1 MHCNMHYMHCKMN
14 INLTCVKT
22 ITNDPIRNA
31 NERIVMQVNT
41 EFPTIYGVEKN
52 GKTKVWSA
60 RVYCDELNG
69 FATAEIEYGQMD
81 GKSQVTA
88 VNYTEGKNLGKK
100 NETSPLQ
107 QCIAETKR
115 KWQNKMEKEGYSLV
129 LPNAETELSDASGS
143 VIGSVNGKVF
153 PMLAH
158 TYEPAN
164 GKNKRNG
171 IVFPCYVQPKLDGLR
186 CICYMVPNGSSN
198 EPRVMAQ
205 SRTGAYFE
213 TVEHICAEL
222 RPILLQNP
230 GLILDGELYTTE
242 LPFEELAGLIKRK
255 KASDT
260 NVNRQCIK
268 YHIYDVVV
276 DGVPYSE
283 RHARIV
289 GAISKADKCH
299 HLEVVHTQLIHNA
312 NEFKQAFGEYVAAG
326 YEGIMLRNVDG
337 MYRQNYRSHDLQKY
351 KEFVE
356 SEYPIVGFKEADGRD
371 KGTVVWVCATDE
383 CRQFSVR
390 PRGTQEQRRQW
401 FQDGP
406 QHVGKLLTVIYQE
419 LSELN
424 VPRFP
429 VGKAI
434 RDGY

>member
-1 MHCNMHYMHCKMN
+1 
-14 INLTCVKT
+14 
-22 ITNDPIRNA
+22 
-31 NERIVMQVNT
+31 
-41 EFPTIYGVEKN
+41 
-52 GKTKVWSA
+52 
-60 RVYCDELNG
+60 
-69 FATAEIEYGQMD
+69 
-81 GKSQVTA
+81 
-88 VNYTEGKNLGKK
+88 
-100 NETSPLQ
+100 
-107 QCIAETKR
+107 
-115 KWQNKMEKEGYSLV
+115 
-129 LPNAETELSDASGS
+129 
-143 VIGSVNGKVF
+143 
-153 PMLAH
+153 
-158 TYEPAN
+158 
-164 GKNKRNG
+164 
-171 IVFPCYVQPKLDGLR
+171 
-186 CICYMVPNGSSN
+186 
-198 EPRVMAQ
+198 MAQ

-351 KEFVE
+351 KEFAE

-401 FQDGP
+401 FQDAP

>member
-1 MHCNMHYMHCKMN
+1 MC
-14 INLTCVKT
+14 
-22 ITNDPIRNA
+22 TNQPTN
-31 NERIVMQVNT
+31 QPTNT
-41 EFPTIYGVEKN
+41 MEHMEDLPTIYGVEKN
-52 GKTKVWSA
+52 GKTKVWTA
-60 RVYCDELNG
+60 RIYRDQLNG
-69 FATAEIEYGQMD
+69 FATAEIEYGQLD
-81 GKSQVTA
+81 GKKQVTSRE
-88 VNYTEGKNLGKK
+88 YTEGKNIGKK

-115 KWQNKMEKEGYSLV
+115 KWQDKMEKEGYSLV
-129 LPNAETELSDASGS
+129 IPNSDTQLNQQTNATNA
-143 VIGSVNGKVF
+143 IKVF

-158 TYEPAN
+158 TYEPLSS
-164 GKNKRNG
+164 KNKKND

-186 CICYMVPNGSSN
+186 CICYMMPCGNSN
-198 EPRVMAQ
+198 DCKVVAQ

-213 TVEHICAEL
+213 SVEHICAEL

-255 KASDT
+255 KTSETDMAR
-260 NVNRQCIK
+260 VQLVK

-276 DGVPYSE
+276 DGDYSE
-283 RHARIV
+283 RHDRIV
-289 GAISKADKCH
+289 QVVDGTKCP
-299 HLEVVHTQLIHNA
+299 HLEVVDTQLIHTV

-326 YEGIMLRNVDG
+326 YEGIMLRNAHG
-337 MYRQNYRSHDLQKY
+337 LYRQNYRSHDLQKY

-356 SEYPIVGFKEADGRD
+356 AEYPIVGFKEADGRD

>member
-1 MHCNMHYMHCKMN
+1 MEL
-14 INLTCVKT
+14 IEDL
-22 ITNDPIRNA
+22 PA
-31 NERIVMQVNT
+31 
-41 EFPTIYGVEKN
+41 IYGVEKN
-52 GKTKVWSA
+52 GKTKVWTA
-60 RVYCDELNG
+60 RIYRDELNG
-69 FATAEIEYGQMD
+69 FATAEIEYGQLD
-81 GKSQVTA
+81 GKKQVTSRE
-88 VNYTEGKNLGKK
+88 YTEGKNIGKK
-100 NETSPLQ
+100 NETTPLQ
-107 QCIAETKR
+107 QCLLETRR
-115 KWQNKMEKEGYSLV
+115 KWQDKMEKEGYSLV
-129 LPNAETELSDASGS
+129 VPNSNSETGS
-143 VIGSVNGKVF
+143 TNATNVTNATKVF

-158 TYEPAN
+158 TYEPLSS
-164 GKNKRNG
+164 KNKKND

-186 CICYMVPNGSSN
+186 CVCYMMPCGNSN
-198 EPRVMAQ
+198 DCKVVAQ

-230 GLILDGELYTTE
+230 GLMLDGELYTTE

-255 KASDT
+255 KASDANA
-260 NVNRQCIK
+260 NVQCIK

-312 NEFKQAFGEYVAAG
+312 NEFKQAFGDYVAAG
-326 YEGIMLRNVDG
+326 YEGIMLRNVNG
-337 MYRQNYRSHDLQKY
+337 LYRQNYRSHDLQKY

-401 FQDGP
+401 FQDGHKY
-406 QHVGKLLTVIYQE
+406 QGKLLTVIYQE

>member
-1 MHCNMHYMHCKMN
+1 MEYMED
-14 INLTCVKT
+14 L
-22 ITNDPIRNA
+22 
-31 NERIVMQVNT
+31 
-41 EFPTIYGVEKN
+41 PTIYGVEKN
-52 GKTKVWSA
+52 GKTKVWMA
-60 RVYCDELNG
+60 RIYRDQLNG
-69 FATAEIEYGQMD
+69 FATAEIEYGQLD
-81 GKSQVTA
+81 GKKQVTSRE
-88 VNYTEGKNLGKK
+88 YTEGKNLGKK
-100 NETSPLQ
+100 NETTPLQ
-107 QCIAETKR
+107 QCLLETRR
-115 KWQNKMEKEGYSLV
+115 KWQDKMEKEGYSLV
-129 LPNAETELSDASGS
+129 QPVLESESESNIGVTNAHIVTNANI
-143 VIGSVNGKVF
+143 VTIVNNTIKVF

-158 TYEPAN
+158 TYEPLSS
-164 GKNKRNG
+164 KNKKND
-171 IVFPCYVQPKLDGLR
+171 IVFPCYVQPKLDGVR
-186 CICYMVPNGSSN
+186 CVCYMNMSN
-198 EPRVMAQ
+198 NDGKVMAQ

-213 TVEHICAEL
+213 SVEHICAEL

-255 KASDT
+255 KASDANA
-260 NVNRQCIK
+260 NVTTQCIK

-283 RHARIV
+283 RHDRIV
-289 GAISKADKCH
+289 QVVDGTKCP
-299 HLEVVHTQLIHNA
+299 HLEVVHTQLIHTV
-312 NEFKQAFGEYVAAG
+312 NEFKHAFGEYVAAG

-356 SEYPIVGFKEADGRD
+356 AEYPIVGFKEADGRD

-383 CRQFSVR
+383 CRPFSVR

-401 FQDGP
+401 FQNGP

>member
-1 MHCNMHYMHCKMN
+1 MEH
-14 INLTCVKT
+14 IEEL
-22 ITNDPIRNA
+22 
-31 NERIVMQVNT
+31 
-41 EFPTIYGVEKN
+41 PTIYGVEKN
-52 GKTKVWSA
+52 GKTKVWTA
-60 RVYCDELNG
+60 RIYRDVLNG
-69 FATAEIEYGQMD
+69 FAMAEIEYGQLD
-81 GKSQVTA
+81 GKKQTTSRE
-88 VNYTEGKNLGKK
+88 YTEGKNLGKK
-100 NETSPLQ
+100 NETTPLQ
-107 QCIAETKR
+107 QCLSETRR
-115 KWQNKMEKEGYSLV
+115 KWQDKMDKEGYSLV
-129 LPNAETELSDASGS
+129 IPNSETQTTNANNATI
-143 VIGSVNGKVF
+143 VTNANNATNPIKVF

-158 TYEPAN
+158 TYEPLSS
-164 GKNKRNG
+164 KNKKND

-186 CICYMVPNGSSN
+186 CICYMNMNNNDGK
-198 EPRVMAQ
+198 VMAQ

-230 GLILDGELYTTE
+230 GLMLDGELYTTE

-255 KASDT
+255 KASST
-260 NVNRQCIK
+260 NANANAQCIK

-283 RHARIV
+283 RHVRIV

-326 YEGIMLRNVDG
+326 YEGIMLRNAHG
-337 MYRQNYRSHDLQKY
+337 PYRQNYRSHDLQKY

-371 KGTVVWVCATDE
+371 KGTVVWVCATAE

-401 FQDGP
+401 FQDGHKY
-406 QHVGKLLTVIYQE
+406 QGKLLTVIYQE
-419 LSELN
+419 LTELN

>member
-1 MHCNMHYMHCKMN
+1 MEH
-14 INLTCVKT
+14 IESL
-22 ITNDPIRNA
+22 
-31 NERIVMQVNT
+31 
-41 EFPTIYGVEKN
+41 PTIYGVEKN
-52 GKTKVWSA
+52 GKTKVWTA
-60 RVYCDELNG
+60 RIYRDQLNG
-69 FATAEIEYGQMD
+69 FATAEIEYGQLD
-81 GKSQVTA
+81 GKKQTTRRE
-88 VNYTEGKNLGKK
+88 YTEGKNIGKK
-100 NETSPLQ
+100 NETTPLQ
-107 QCIAETKR
+107 QCISETRR
-115 KWQNKMEKEGYSLV
+115 KWQDKMEKEGYSLV
-129 LPNAETELSDASGS
+129 IPNSETQTQTQTTDASNPNNPNNP
-143 VIGSVNGKVF
+143 INTINTIKVF

-158 TYEPAN
+158 TYEPLSS
-164 GKNKRNG
+164 KNKKND

-198 EPRVMAQ
+198 ESKVVAQ

-222 RPILLQNP
+222 RPILLQNS
-230 GLILDGELYTTE
+230 GLILDGELYTADM
-242 LPFEELAGLIKRK
+242 PFEELAGVIKRK
-255 KASDT
+255 KTSEADMAR
-260 NVNRQCIK
+260 VQLVK

-276 DGVPYSE
+276 DGDYSE

-299 HLEVVHTQLIHNA
+299 HLEVVDTRLIHNV

-337 MYRQNYRSHDLQKY
+337 LYRQNYRSHDLQKY

-401 FQDGP
+401 FQDAP

>member
-1 MHCNMHYMHCKMN
+1 MEH
-14 INLTCVKT
+14 IEDL
-22 ITNDPIRNA
+22 
-31 NERIVMQVNT
+31 
-41 EFPTIYGVEKN
+41 PTIYGVEKN
-52 GKTKVWSA
+52 GKTKVWAA
-60 RVYCDELNG
+60 RIYRDELNG
-69 FATAEIEYGQMD
+69 FATAEIEYGQLD
-81 GKSQVTA
+81 GKKQTTSRE
-88 VNYTEGKNLGKK
+88 YTEGKNLGKK
-100 NETSPLQ
+100 NETTPLQ
-107 QCIAETKR
+107 QCISETRR
-115 KWQNKMEKEGYSLV
+115 KWQDKMEKEGYSLV
-129 LPNAETELSDASGS
+129 VPNSNSESESNKANNVTETNVTNA
-143 VIGSVNGKVF
+143 NKVF

-158 TYEPAN
+158 TYEPLSS
-164 GKNKRNG
+164 KNKKND

-186 CICYMVPNGSSN
+186 CICYMMPCGDSN
-198 EPRVMAQ
+198 DCKVVAQ

-230 GLILDGELYTTE
+230 GLTLDGELYTTE

-255 KASDT
+255 KASS
-260 NVNRQCIK
+260 NVNANAQCIK

-289 GAISKADKCH
+289 GAISKADKCQ

-326 YEGIMLRNVDG
+326 YEGIMLRNAHG
-337 MYRQNYRSHDLQKY
+337 PYRQNYRSHDLQKY

-371 KGTVVWVCATDE
+371 KGTVVWVCATAE

-401 FQDGP
+401 F
-406 QHVGKLLTVIYQE
+406 
-419 LSELN
+419 
-424 VPRFP
+424 
-429 VGKAI
+429 
-434 RDGY
+434 

>member
-1 MHCNMHYMHCKMN
+1 MEH
-14 INLTCVKT
+14 IEAL
-22 ITNDPIRNA
+22 
-31 NERIVMQVNT
+31 
-41 EFPTIYGVEKN
+41 PTIHGVDKN
-52 GKTKVWSA
+52 GKTKVWTA
-60 RVYCDELNG
+60 RIYRDQLNG
-69 FATAEIEYGQMD
+69 FATAEIEYGQLD
-81 GKSQVTA
+81 GKKQTTSRE
-88 VNYTEGKNLGKK
+88 YTEGKNLGKK
-100 NETSPLQ
+100 NETTPLQ
-107 QCIAETKR
+107 QCISETKR
-115 KWQNKMEKEGYSLV
+115 KWQDKMEKEGYIPTSETQTTDAN
-129 LPNAETELSDASGS
+129 NANNANNPINPTNANM
-143 VIGSVNGKVF
+143 IKVF

-158 TYEPAN
+158 TYEPLSS
-164 GKNKRNG
+164 KNKKND

-186 CICYMVPNGSSN
+186 CICYMAPNGSSN
-198 EPRVMAQ
+198 DSKVVAQ

-213 TVEHICAEL
+213 SVEHICAEL

-230 GLILDGELYTTE
+230 GLILDGELYTADM
-242 LPFEELAGLIKRK
+242 PFEELAGLIKRK
-255 KASDT
+255 KTSEADMAR
-260 NVNRQCIK
+260 VQLVK

-283 RHARIV
+283 RHDRII
-289 GAISKADKCH
+289 GIKGSHSHSHA
-299 HLEVVHTQLIHNA
+299 HLEVVHTQLIHNV

-326 YEGIMLRNVDG
+326 YEGIMLRNAHG
-337 MYRQNYRSHDLQKY
+337 LYRQNYRSHDLQKY

-371 KGTVVWVCATDE
+371 KGTVIWVCATAE
-383 CRQFSVR
+383 CKQFGVR

-406 QHVGKLLTVIYQE
+406 QYVGKLLTVIYQE

>member
-1 MHCNMHYMHCKMN
+1 
-14 INLTCVKT
+14 
-22 ITNDPIRNA
+22 
-31 NERIVMQVNT
+31 
-41 EFPTIYGVEKN
+41 
-52 GKTKVWSA
+52 
-60 RVYCDELNG
+60 
-69 FATAEIEYGQMD
+69 
-81 GKSQVTA
+81 
-88 VNYTEGKNLGKK
+88 
-100 NETSPLQ
+100 
-107 QCIAETKR
+107 
-115 KWQNKMEKEGYSLV
+115 
-129 LPNAETELSDASGS
+129 
-143 VIGSVNGKVF
+143 
-153 PMLAH
+153 MLAH
-158 TYEPAN
+158 TYEPLSS
-164 GKNKRNG
+164 KNKKND

-186 CICYMVPNGSSN
+186 CICYMMPCGNSN
-198 EPRVMAQ
+198 DCKVVAQ

-255 KASDT
+255 KASST
-260 NVNRQCIK
+260 NVNANAQCIK

-289 GAISKADKCH
+289 GAISKVDKCQ

-326 YEGIMLRNVDG
+326 YEGIMLRNAHG
-337 MYRQNYRSHDLQKY
+337 PYRQNYRSHDLQKY

-371 KGTVVWVCATDE
+371 KGTVVWVCATAE

-406 QHVGKLLTVIYQE
+406 QYVGKLLTVIYQE

>member
-1 MHCNMHYMHCKMN
+1 MEH
-14 INLTCVKT
+14 IEDL
-22 ITNDPIRNA
+22 
-31 NERIVMQVNT
+31 
-41 EFPTIYGVEKN
+41 PTIYGVEKN
-52 GKTKVWSA
+52 GKTKVWTA
-60 RVYCDELNG
+60 RIYRDVLNG
-69 FATAEIEYGQMD
+69 FATAEIEYGQLD
-81 GKSQVTA
+81 GKKQSTSRE
-88 VNYTEGKNLGKK
+88 YTEGKNLGKK
-100 NETSPLQ
+100 NETTPLQ
-107 QCIAETKR
+107 QCLSETRR
-115 KWQNKMEKEGYSLV
+115 KWQDKLEKEGYSLV
-129 LPNAETELSDASGS
+129 IPHSETQTTQTTQTINATET
-143 VIGSVNGKVF
+143 INPINPINTNNPINIIKVF

-158 TYEPAN
+158 TYEPLSS
-164 GKNKRNG
+164 KNKKND

-186 CICYMVPNGSSN
+186 CICYMNCGK
-198 EPRVMAQ
+198 VMAQ

-255 KASDT
+255 KASDA
-260 NVNRQCIK
+260 NANQCIK

-283 RHARIV
+283 RHGRIV

-299 HLEVVHTQLIHNA
+299 HLEVVHTQLIHNV

-326 YEGIMLRNVDG
+326 YEGIMLRNAHG
-337 MYRQNYRSHDLQKY
+337 PYRQNYRSHDLQKY

-356 SEYPIVGFKEADGRD
+356 SEYPIVDFKEADGRD

>member
-1 MHCNMHYMHCKMN
+1 MEH
-14 INLTCVKT
+14 IEDL
-22 ITNDPIRNA
+22 
-31 NERIVMQVNT
+31 
-41 EFPTIYGVEKN
+41 PTIYGVEKN
-52 GKTKVWSA
+52 GKTKVWTA
-60 RVYCDELNG
+60 RIYRDELNG
-69 FATAEIEYGQMD
+69 FATAEIEYGQLD
-81 GKSQVTA
+81 GKKQTTRRE
-88 VNYTEGKNLGKK
+88 YTEGKNLGKK
-100 NETSPLQ
+100 NETTPLQ
-107 QCIAETKR
+107 QCISETRR
-115 KWQNKMEKEGYSLV
+115 KWQDKMEKEGYSLV
-129 LPNAETELSDASGS
+129 IPNSETQTTETTQTTQTTDATNANI
-143 VIGSVNGKVF
+143 VINTINTINPIKVF

-158 TYEPAN
+158 TYEPLSS
-164 GKNKRNG
+164 KNKKND

-186 CICYMVPNGSSN
+186 CICYMNCGKVI
-198 EPRVMAQ
+198 AQ

-230 GLILDGELYTTE
+230 GLTLDGELYTSDM
-242 LPFEELAGLIKRK
+242 PFEELAGLIKRK

-326 YEGIMLRNVDG
+326 YEGIMLRNAHG
-337 MYRQNYRSHDLQKY
+337 PYRQNYRSHDLQKY

-401 FQDGP
+401 FQDAP
-406 QHVGKLLTVIYQE
+406 QYVGKLLTVIYQE

>member
-1 MHCNMHYMHCKMN
+1 MEHVDT
-14 INLTCVKT
+14 L
-22 ITNDPIRNA
+22 
-31 NERIVMQVNT
+31 
-41 EFPTIYGVEKN
+41 PTIYGVEKN
-52 GKTKVWSA
+52 GKTKVWAA
-60 RVYCDELNG
+60 RIYRDKLNG
-69 FATAEIEYGQMD
+69 FATAEIEYGQLD
-81 GKSQVTA
+81 GKKQVTSRE
-88 VNYTEGKNLGKK
+88 YTEGKNLGKK
-100 NETSPLQ
+100 NETTPLQ
-107 QCIAETKR
+107 QCISETRR
-115 KWQNKMEKEGYSLV
+115 KWQDKMEKEGYSLV
-129 LPNAETELSDASGS
+129 IPNSNSETESTQTTETINS
-143 VIGSVNGKVF
+143 IKVF

-158 TYEPAN
+158 TFEPACEKSK
-164 GKNKRNG
+164 KND

-186 CICYMVPNGSSN
+186 CICYLVPNGSNSTD
-198 EPRVMAQ
+198 EPKVVAQ

-268 YHIYDVVV
+268 YHIYDIVV
-276 DGVPYSE
+276 DGIPYSE
-283 RHARIV
+283 RHDRIV
-289 GAISKADKCH
+289 GTVGGVTRH
-299 HLEVVHTQLIHNA
+299 HLEVVDTQLIHNA
-312 NEFKQAFGEYVAAG
+312 NEFRQAFGEYVAAG
-326 YEGIMLRNVDG
+326 YEGIMLRNAHG
-337 MYRQNYRSHDLQKY
+337 PYRQNYRSHDLQKY

-371 KGTVVWVCATDE
+371 KGTVVWVCATAE
-383 CRQFSVR
+383 KREFSVR

-401 FQDGP
+401 FQNAP

>member
-1 MHCNMHYMHCKMN
+1 MEH
-14 INLTCVKT
+14 IEDL
-22 ITNDPIRNA
+22 
-31 NERIVMQVNT
+31 
-41 EFPTIYGVEKN
+41 PTIYGVEKN
-52 GKTKVWSA
+52 GKTKVWTA
-60 RVYCDELNG
+60 RIYRDVLNG
-69 FATAEIEYGQMD
+69 FATAEIEYGQLD
-81 GKSQVTA
+81 GKKQSTSRE
-88 VNYTEGKNLGKK
+88 YTEGKNLGKK
-100 NETSPLQ
+100 NETTPLQ
-107 QCIAETKR
+107 QCLSETRR
-115 KWQNKMEKEGYSLV
+115 KWQDKMEKEGYSLV
-129 LPNAETELSDASGS
+129 IPNSNSETQKNI
-143 VIGSVNGKVF
+143 VIDTNVTNATETINTNNPINTIKVF

-158 TYEPAN
+158 TYEPLSS
-164 GKNKRNG
+164 KNKKSD

>member
-1 MHCNMHYMHCKMN
+1 MHCNMN
-14 INLTCVKT
+14 INITCVKT
-22 ITNDPIRNA
+22 ITSDPIRNA
-31 NERIVMQVNT
+31 NERIAMQVNT

-129 LPNAETELSDASGS
+129 LPNSETELSELSDASGS

-186 CICYMVPNGSSN
+186 CVCYMMQDKV
-198 EPRVMAQ
+198 VAQ

-222 RPILLQNP
+222 RPLMLKTP
-230 GLILDGELYTTE
+230 GLVLDGELYTADM
-242 LPFEELAGLIKRK
+242 PFEELAGLIKK
-255 KASDT
+255 KKVSVADLQ
-260 NVNRQCIK
+260 RLQCVK
-268 YHIYDVVV
+268 YHVYDVVV
-276 DGVPYSE
+276 EGVPYSE
-283 RHARIV
+283 RHDRVVQIV
-289 GAISKADKCH
+289 DGNGPKC
-299 HLEVVHTQLIHNA
+299 HLEVVHTQLIHA
-312 NEFKQAFGEYVAAG
+312 LGEFRQAFSDYVAAG
-326 YEGIMLRNVDG
+326 YEGIMLRNVHG
-337 MYRQNYRSHDLQKY
+337 PYQQNYRSHDLQKY

-356 SEYPIVGFKEADGRD
+356 AEYPIVGFKEAGGRD
-371 KGTVVWVCATDE
+371 TGTVIWVCATAE

-390 PRGTQEQRRQW
+390 PRGTQDQRRQW
-401 FQDGP
+401 FQDAP